1 MESVGINRVDI
12 RQGCVEGSI
21 ATQIEGFDRRIGKNT
36 VFRIYICLRRH
47 FFIRRNMRGS

>member
-36 VFRIYICLRRH
+36 VTFSAYIFVYDVIFLYDA
-47 FFIRRNMRGS
+47 I